1 MQKSTFPEFA
11 ERQRSVG
18 RASQEIIE
26 SSLKSNQGISLSF
39 QQHRVP
45 WGIKESKSEDDKS
58 LWGQNHLSTILTLG
72 KQLHLLLHWSVF
84 MAV

>member
-1 MQKSTFPEFA
+1 MWLVGSQKLSTCYGWKRILGFPTKRDKAKPEHWEVREQFVQESTFLEFA
-11 ERQRSVG
+11 ERQRSMG

-45 WGIKESKSEDDKS
+45 
-58 LWGQNHLSTILTLG
+58 
-72 KQLHLLLHWSVF
+72 
-84 MAV
+84 